1 MKRKFLLCR
10 RCGNLIE
17 MINDSGVTP
26 ICCGT
31 DMNELTPNSV
41 EAATEKHI
49 PVVEIDGNIARVTVG
64 STLHPMVEAA
74 TEKHIPVVEIDG
86 NIAKVTV
93 GSTLHPMEEAHYI
106 EWIYLE
112 TSIGIK
118 RVKLNPKE
126 EPIASFALLEE
137 ETVVAA
143 YAYCNLHGLWIKE
156 LK

>member
-64 STLHPMVEAA
+64 STLHPM
-74 TEKHIPVVEIDG
+74 
-86 NIAKVTV
+86 
-93 GSTLHPMEEAHYI
+93 EEAHYI

-137 ETVVAA
+137 ETVISA

>member
-26 ICCGT
+26 ICC
-31 DMNELTPNSV
+31 NEPMQELIANSK

-49 PVVEIDGNIARVTVG
+49 PIIEREENVI
-64 STLHPMVEAA
+64 
-74 TEKHIPVVEIDG
+74 
-86 NIAKVTV
+86 KVTV
-93 GSTLHPMEEAHYI
+93 GEVLHPMEESHYI

-112 TSIGIK
+112 TNKGIK
-118 RVKLNPKE
+118 RTKLYPNE
-126 EPIASFALLEE
+126 EPIAFYALLEGE
-137 ETVVAA
+137 EILNA
-143 YAYCNLHGLWIKE
+143 YAYCNLHGLWVNK

>member
-26 ICCGT
+26 ICCGI
-31 DMNELTPNSV
+31 DMDVLTANTT

-49 PVVEIDGNIARVTVG
+49 PVIEIN
-64 STLHPMVEAA
+64 
-74 TEKHIPVVEIDG
+74 G

-93 GSTLHPMEEAHYI
+93 GEVLHPMEEAHYI

-112 TSIGIK
+112 TNKGIK
-118 RVKLNPKE
+118 RVNLKPGDK
-126 EPIASFALLEE
+126 PIASFALAEE
-137 ETVVAA
+137 ETVTSA
-143 YAYCNLHGLWIKE
+143 YAYCNLHGLWLKE

>member
-26 ICCGT
+26 ICCGI
-31 DMNELTPNSV
+31 DMEELTANSV

-49 PVVEIDGNIARVTVG
+49 PVVE
-64 STLHPMVEAA
+64 VE
-74 TEKHIPVVEIDG
+74 EGKV
-86 NIAKVTV
+86 KVTV
-93 GSTLHPMEEAHYI
+93 GEVLHPMEEAHYI

-112 TSIGIK
+112 TTKGIK
-118 RVKLNPKE
+118 RVNLKPGE
-126 EPIASFALLEE
+126 SPIAFFALLEDE
-137 ETVVAA
+137 EVLNA

>member
-31 DMNELTPNSV
+31 DMNKLTPNS
-41 EAATEKHI
+41 
-49 PVVEIDGNIARVTVG
+49 
-64 STLHPMVEAA
+64 VEAA

-137 ETVVAA
+137 ETVVSA

>member
-17 MINDSGVTP
+17 MINESGVTP

-41 EAATEKHI
+41 EAT
-49 PVVEIDGNIARVTVG
+49 
-64 STLHPMVEAA
+64 

-137 ETVVAA
+137 ETVVSA

>member
-31 DMNELTPNSV
+31 DMQELVANST

-49 PVVEIDGNIARVTVG
+49 PVVEVNGNTVKITVG
-64 STLHPMVEAA
+64 ETF
-74 TEKHIPVVEIDG
+74 
-86 NIAKVTV
+86 
-93 GSTLHPMEEAHYI
+93 HPMEEEHYI

-112 TSIGIK
+112 TNKGIK
-118 RVKLNPKE
+118 RINLNPGE
-126 EPIASFALLEE
+126 EPIATFALLEGE
-137 ETVVAA
+137 QITSA

-156 LK
+156 MK

>member
-17 MINDSGVTP
+17 MINESGVTP

-31 DMNELTPNSV
+31 DMNELTPNS
-41 EAATEKHI
+41 
-49 PVVEIDGNIARVTVG
+49 
-64 STLHPMVEAA
+64 VEAA

-137 ETVVAA
+137 ETVVSA

>member
-31 DMNELTPNSV
+31 DMDVLTANAT

-49 PVVEIDGNIARVTVG
+49 PVVEINGN
-64 STLHPMVEAA
+64 M
-74 TEKHIPVVEIDG
+74 
-86 NIAKVTV
+86 AKVTV
-93 GSTLHPMEEAHYI
+93 GEVLHPMEEAHYI

-112 TSIGIK
+112 TSKGIK
-118 RVKLNPKE
+118 RVNLKPGD
-126 EPIASFALLEE
+126 EPIVSFALLED
-137 ETVVAA
+137 ETVSSA

>member
-64 STLHPMVEAA
+64 STLHPM
-74 TEKHIPVVEIDG
+74 
-86 NIAKVTV
+86 
-93 GSTLHPMEEAHYI
+93 EEAHYI

-126 EPIASFALLEE
+126 EPIASFALLEG
-137 ETVVAA
+137 ETVVSA

>member
-1 MKRKFLLCR
+1 MMEVMKMKRKFLLCR

-26 ICCGT
+26 ICCGI
-31 DMNELTPNSV
+31 DMDVLTANTT

-49 PVVEIDGNIARVTVG
+49 PVIEIN
-64 STLHPMVEAA
+64 
-74 TEKHIPVVEIDG
+74 G

-93 GSTLHPMEEAHYI
+93 GEVLHPMEEAHYI

-112 TSIGIK
+112 TNKGIK
-118 RVKLNPKE
+118 RVNLKPGDK
-126 EPIASFALLEE
+126 PIASFALAED
-137 ETVVAA
+137 ETVTSA
-143 YAYCNLHGLWIKE
+143 YAYCNLHGLWLKE

>member
-1 MKRKFLLCR
+1 
-10 RCGNLIE
+10 
-17 MINDSGVTP
+17 
-26 ICCGT
+26 
-31 DMNELTPNSV
+31 MNELTPNSV
-41 EAATEKHI
+41 EAT
-49 PVVEIDGNIARVTVG
+49 
-64 STLHPMVEAA
+64 

-137 ETVVAA
+137 ETVISA

>member
-41 EAATEKHI
+41 EATTEKHI
-49 PVVEIDGNIARVTVG
+49 PVVEIDGNIAR
-64 STLHPMVEAA
+64 
-74 TEKHIPVVEIDG
+74 
-86 NIAKVTV
+86 VTV

-137 ETVVAA
+137 ETVISA

>member
-17 MINDSGVTP
+17 MINESGVTP

-49 PVVEIDGNIARVTVG
+49 PVVEIDGNIAR
-64 STLHPMVEAA
+64 
-74 TEKHIPVVEIDG
+74 
-86 NIAKVTV
+86 VTV

-137 ETVVAA
+137 ETVVSA

>member
-31 DMNELTPNSV
+31 DMNKLTPNSV

-49 PVVEIDGNIARVTVG
+49 PVVEIDGNIAR
-64 STLHPMVEAA
+64 
-74 TEKHIPVVEIDG
+74 
-86 NIAKVTV
+86 VTV

-137 ETVVAA
+137 ETVVSA

>member
-17 MINDSGVTP
+17 MINDSGITP

-31 DMNELTPNSV
+31 DMNELTPNS
-41 EAATEKHI
+41 
-49 PVVEIDGNIARVTVG
+49 
-64 STLHPMVEAA
+64 VEAA

>member
-31 DMNELTPNSV
+31 DMNELTPNS
-41 EAATEKHI
+41 
-49 PVVEIDGNIARVTVG
+49 
-64 STLHPMVEAA
+64 VEAA

-137 ETVVAA
+137 ETEVAA

>member
-26 ICCGT
+26 ICCGI
-31 DMNELTPNSV
+31 DMEVLTANSI

-49 PVVEIDGNIARVTVG
+49 PVVEVEGNKV
-64 STLHPMVEAA
+64 
-74 TEKHIPVVEIDG
+74 
-86 NIAKVTV
+86 KVTV
-93 GSTLHPMEEAHYI
+93 GEVLHPMEEAHYI

-112 TSIGIK
+112 TTKGMK
-118 RVKLNPKE
+118 RVNLKPGE
-126 EPIASFALLEE
+126 SPIAFFALLEDE
-137 ETVVAA
+137 EVLDA

>member
-49 PVVEIDGNIARVTVG
+49 PVVEIEDSIV
-64 STLHPMVEAA
+64 
-74 TEKHIPVVEIDG
+74 
-86 NIAKVTV
+86 KVTV
-93 GSTLHPMEEAHYI
+93 GSVLHPMEEAHYI

-137 ETVVAA
+137 ETVISA

>member
-41 EAATEKHI
+41 EAT
-49 PVVEIDGNIARVTVG
+49 
-64 STLHPMVEAA
+64 

-137 ETVVAA
+137 ETVISA

>member
-31 DMNELTPNSV
+31 DMNELTPNS
-41 EAATEKHI
+41 
-49 PVVEIDGNIARVTVG
+49 
-64 STLHPMVEAA
+64 VEAA

-137 ETVVAA
+137 ETVVSA

-156 LK
+156 IK

>member
-26 ICCGT
+26 ICCGI
-31 DMNELTPNSV
+31 DMDVLTANTT

-49 PVVEIDGNIARVTVG
+49 PVIEIN
-64 STLHPMVEAA
+64 
-74 TEKHIPVVEIDG
+74 G

-93 GSTLHPMEEAHYI
+93 GEVLHPMEEAHYI

-112 TSIGIK
+112 TNKGIK
-118 RVKLNPKE
+118 RVNLKPGDK
-126 EPIASFALLEE
+126 PIASFALAED
-137 ETVVAA
+137 ETVTSA
-143 YAYCNLHGLWIKE
+143 YAYCNLHGLWLKE

>member
-49 PVVEIDGNIARVTVG
+49 PVVEIEDSIV
-64 STLHPMVEAA
+64 
-74 TEKHIPVVEIDG
+74 
-86 NIAKVTV
+86 KVTV
-93 GSTLHPMEEAHYI
+93 GSVLHPMEEAHYI

>member
-31 DMNELTPNSV
+31 DMDVLTANTT

-49 PVVEIDGNIARVTVG
+49 PVIEIN
-64 STLHPMVEAA
+64 
-74 TEKHIPVVEIDG
+74 G
-86 NIAKVTV
+86 NIAKVIV
-93 GSTLHPMEEAHYI
+93 GEVLHPMEEAHYI

-112 TSIGIK
+112 TNKGIK
-118 RVKLNPKE
+118 RVNLKPGD
-126 EPIASFALLEE
+126 EPVVSFTLAED
-137 ETVVAA
+137 ETVSSA
-143 YAYCNLHGLWIKE
+143 YAYCNLHGLWLKE

>member
-49 PVVEIDGNIARVTVG
+49 PVVEIDGNIA
-64 STLHPMVEAA
+64 
-74 TEKHIPVVEIDG
+74 
-86 NIAKVTV
+86 KVTV
-93 GSTLHPMEEAHYI
+93 GSTLHPMEEFHYI

-137 ETVVAA
+137 ETVISA

>member
-31 DMNELTPNSV
+31 DMNELTPNS
-41 EAATEKHI
+41 
-49 PVVEIDGNIARVTVG
+49 
-64 STLHPMVEAA
+64 VEAA

>member
-17 MINDSGVTP
+17 MVNDSGVTP

-49 PVVEIDGNIARVTVG
+49 PVVEIDG
-64 STLHPMVEAA
+64 S
-74 TEKHIPVVEIDG
+74 
-86 NIAKVTV
+86 IAKVTV

-137 ETVVAA
+137 ETVISA

-156 LK
+156 LKGSTLFSGVILK

>member
-31 DMNELTPNSV
+31 DMNELTPNS
-41 EAATEKHI
+41 
-49 PVVEIDGNIARVTVG
+49 
-64 STLHPMVEAA
+64 VEAA

-137 ETVVAA
+137 ETVVAT

>member
-17 MINDSGVTP
+17 MINDSGITP
-26 ICCGT
+26 ICCGI
-31 DMNELTPNSV
+31 DMTELVANT
-41 EAATEKHI
+41 T
-49 PVVEIDGNIARVTVG
+49 
-64 STLHPMVEAA
+64 EAA

-137 ETVVAA
+137 ETVVSA